1 VRPRLVIT
9 AVLAACAAIALLVW
23 PTGHHRTPSLAGRG
37 FAAVVVRPVD
47 GDTLLARTE
56 GRTFYVR
63 LLGIDTPE
71 THRPGTPVECG
82 GPQASA
88 SMGALAP
95 RGARVRLESDPTQDR
110 VDRYGRL
117 LAYVWLAD
125 GRLLETAQLDAGWAT
140 TYVYEGHP
148 VSLFARLAAAA
159 RGARDA
165 RRGVWATC
173 GGDFHSAS
181 G

>member
-1 VRPRLVIT
+1 VRTRFVLV
-9 AVLAACAAIALLVW
+9 LLVAAVIAVIAW
-23 PTGHHRTPSLAGRG
+23 PHSHGHTPAGGRG
-37 FAAVVVRPVD
+37 VPAVVVRPVD
-47 GDTLLARTE
+47 GDTLVARAR

-82 GPQASA
+82 GPDASA
-88 SMGALAP
+88 RMNALAP
-95 RGARVRLESDPTQDR
+95 PGSHIRLQTDPTQDR

-117 LAYVWLAD
+117 LAYVWLPD
-125 GRLLETAQLDAGWAT
+125 GKLAESEQLEAGWAT
-140 TYVYEGHP
+140 TYVYAGRP
-148 VSLFARLAAAA
+148 VELFPRLAAAA
-159 RGARDA
+159 RAARA
-165 RRGVWATC
+165 AHRGVWAEC

>member
-1 VRPRLVIT
+1 MRPRALIAAALVAAAAV
-9 AVLAACAAIALLVW
+9 AVLAW
-23 PTGHHRTPSLAGRG
+23 PSGTHRSPPGGSG

-47 GDTLLARTE
+47 GDTLVARAG

-82 GPQASA
+82 GPEASKA
-88 SMGALAP
+88 MDALAP
-95 RGARVRLESDPTQDR
+95 PGARIRLESDPTQDR
-110 VDRYGRL
+110 VDRYGRM

-125 GRLLETAQLDAGWAT
+125 GRLLETAQLESGWAT
-140 TYVYEGHP
+140 TYVYAGHP
-148 VSLFARLAAAA
+148 VSLFPRLAAAA
-159 RGARDA
+159 RQARVT
-165 RRGVWATC
+165 RRGVWSAC
-173 GGDFHSAS
+173 GGDFHSAA

>member
-1 VRPRLVIT
+1 MAPRILI
-9 AVLAACAAIALLVW
+9 AVLAAVAAIAVIGW
-23 PTGHHRTPSLAGRG
+23 PSGTRNSKPETGRG
-37 FAAVVVRPVD
+37 ISAIVVRPVD
-47 GDTLLARTE
+47 GDTLVARAG

-88 SMGALAP
+88 NMERLAP
-95 RGARVRLESDPTQDR
+95 AGSRVRLETDPTQDP

-117 LAYVWLAD
+117 LAYVWLRD
-125 GRLLETAQLDAGWAT
+125 GRLLETAQLGSGWAN
-140 TYVYEGHP
+140 TYVYAGKP
-148 VSLFARLAAAA
+148 VELFPRLAAAF
-159 RGARDA
+159 RDA
-165 RRGVWATC
+165 RAAHRGVWSAC

-181 G
+181 N

>member
-1 VRPRLVIT
+1 VRPRLVI
-9 AVLAACAAIALLVW
+9 AAALVVVAAILLLGRPGGPHDKPPA
-23 PTGHHRTPSLAGRG
+23 PTRG
-37 FAAVVVRPVD
+37 FPAVVVRPVD
-47 GDTLLARTE
+47 GDTLVARAG

-88 SMGALAP
+88 SAARLAP
-95 RGARVRLESDPTQDR
+95 PGAHIRLETDPTQDH

-117 LAYVWLAD
+117 LAYVWLPD
-125 GRLLETAQLDAGWAT
+125 GRLLETAQLEAGWAA
-140 TYVYEGHP
+140 TYVYAGRP
-148 VSLFARLAAAA
+148 VSLFAALAAAA
-159 RGARDA
+159 RHARA
-165 RRGVWATC
+165 AHRGVWAEC